1 MLCTGGPGGSGTF
14 GFAHSGEVDPCSHVD
29 GGGGGGS
36 IRVGVG
42 SSIGG
47 GGGGG
52 VSTGGVSTGGV
63 STGGVSKLPVL
74 PQAFSAHIHI
84 PLC

>member
-52 VSTGGVSTGGV
+52 VSTGGVS
-63 STGGVSKLPVL
+63 KLPVL